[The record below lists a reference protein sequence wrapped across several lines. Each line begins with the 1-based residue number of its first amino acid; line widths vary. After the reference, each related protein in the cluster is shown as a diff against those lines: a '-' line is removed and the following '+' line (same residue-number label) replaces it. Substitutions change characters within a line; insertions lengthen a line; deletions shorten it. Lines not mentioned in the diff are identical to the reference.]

1 MCETCPKVWSGE
13 QGPLIR
19 LSENMTTGLPFPS
32 LREELS
38 SNQQINEKG
47 GDFPFLGPKQRAV
60 TTTDHKSKEHVSQ
73 QSNSTP

>member
-1 MCETCPKVWSGE
+1 MRLALRFGAVN
-13 QGPLIR
+13 QAPLIR
-19 LSENMTTGLPFPS
+19 LSEHMTGLPFPS

-47 GDFPFLGPKQRAV
+47 GDFLFLGPNQRAV
-60 TTTDHKSKEHVSQ
+60 TTTDYKSKEHVSQ